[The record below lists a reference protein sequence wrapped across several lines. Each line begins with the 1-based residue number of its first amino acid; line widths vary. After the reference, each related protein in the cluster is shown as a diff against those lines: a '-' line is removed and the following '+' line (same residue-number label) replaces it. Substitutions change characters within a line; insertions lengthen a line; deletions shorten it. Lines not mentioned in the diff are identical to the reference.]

1 MKRIFLI
8 LTLAVVL
15 LLSGC
20 SDIKSKAQGRWQLDK
35 VDGMSISD
43 YSEQSGIDPSGL
55 NISWTINGN
64 KVTAQIGGVP
74 LFSDEEITYTDNG
87 FRFNSDT
94 ATAGAAITITD
105 NTLSYYADVN
115 GRKVEHVF
123 VKS

>member
-1 MKRIFLI
+1 MI